1 MATTVS
7 GYGCLMRRIQE
18 RGSRESDGRNS
29 GGEDISMIEMES
41 VGMRESATDL
51 CTPTQNPNSTKKL
64 RQAPTSN
71 TICMQQFIYKL
82 FFV

>member
-1 MATTVS
+1 
-7 GYGCLMRRIQE
+7 
-18 RGSRESDGRNS
+18 
-29 GGEDISMIEMES
+29 MIEMES

-51 CTPTQNPNSTKKL
+51 CTLTQNPNLTKKL
-64 RQAPTSN
+64 REAPTSN